1 MILGYMG
8 LIVSLI
14 LISVGV
20 YGLLNSRNLVRI
32 LLSSEII
39 VNASILIIFSASSLI
54 GRVYL
59 PIYFSIFAISMA
71 LVEIVVAFAVIFLYY
86 KIKGTLEVE

>member
-1 MILGYMG
+1 MILGYFG

-14 LISVGV
+14 LISIGT

-86 KIKGTLEVE
+86 KVKGTLEVE